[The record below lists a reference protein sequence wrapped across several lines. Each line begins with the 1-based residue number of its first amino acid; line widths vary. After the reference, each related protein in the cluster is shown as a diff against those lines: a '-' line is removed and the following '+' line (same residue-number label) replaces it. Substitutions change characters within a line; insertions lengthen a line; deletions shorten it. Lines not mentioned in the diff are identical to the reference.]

1 VELKQAWRVLGI
13 DPSDDPDEVRAAYT
27 RRLFELHPDHS
38 SAPDAN
44 EATVELN
51 AAYRDVVTELERPS
65 HIEAARETAPRGAQP
80 GAPARAVVAVAKLA
94 DDTIGVGAPGPE
106 TFAVLLDAC
115 HRLGEVTYVEPGSGM
130 IQVLVEFLDGPVCQ
144 LLLTLQGRATG
155 VTEAFC
161 TIESIDDRPAPPID
175 AVTDLLVHTLTAP

>member
-1 VELKQAWRVLGI
+1 VELQQAWHVLGME
-13 DPSDDPDEVRAAYT
+13 PTDDPDEVRAVYT

-44 EATVELN
+44 DATVALN
-51 AAYRDVVTELERPS
+51 AAYRDVVVELGRAGQGGRP
-65 HIEAARETAPRGAQP
+65 ADAVPATPPRP
-80 GAPARAVVAVAKLA
+80 VIAVAKLA

-115 HRLGEVTYVEPGSGM
+115 HRLGEVTYVEPSSGL
-130 IQVLVEFLDGPVCQ
+130 IQVLVEFVDGPVCQ

-155 VTEAFC
+155 VTEAFS
-161 TIESIDDRPAPPID
+161 TIESIDDRPAPPIE
-175 AVTDLLVHTLTAP
+175 AVTDLLVRTLTTP